1 MMVVNRPGVT
11 SDVTAT
17 LRDMG
22 VSLESKPQRGRSRGE
37 AVPVVLV
44 THETKESAIRAALD
58 RIGALP
64 TVMEKTR
71 NDSDL
76 DGLVRPPCHRG
87 FGTLVVDQPGFW

>member
-44 THETKESAIRAALD
+44 THETKESSMRTALD
-58 RIGALP
+58 QISALGA
-64 TVMEKTR
+64 VME
-71 NDSDL
+71 
-76 DGLVRPPCHRG
+76 PPAMIRIEAG
-87 FGTLVVDQPGFW
+87 